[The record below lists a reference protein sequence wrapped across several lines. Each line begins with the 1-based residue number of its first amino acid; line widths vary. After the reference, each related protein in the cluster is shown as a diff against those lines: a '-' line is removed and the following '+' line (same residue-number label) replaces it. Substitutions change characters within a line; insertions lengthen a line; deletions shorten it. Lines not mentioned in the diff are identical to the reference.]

1 MGSFIQT
8 ILFLKWLVV
17 CINECD
23 MNLLIAD
30 DHQLFLEGLNMLV
43 SRIGEIQL
51 VRSAQNGREVL
62 EICNEQRIDL
72 ILMDLEMPQMG
83 GIEAAEIIRRDSPN
97 TKIIAV
103 TMLNDYSTIKKA
115 LRSGMDGYV
124 VKNLGM
130 AELQKAVDTVMS
142 GQIYLSPEISHIL
155 ALGVAGRKPQA
166 YVPDLTRREKEIIKL
181 IIEGLTNELI
191 AEKLFLSPLTV
202 STHRK
207 NVLSKLN
214 LKNTAML
221 VKYCGDHPDTL
232 I

>member
-1 MGSFIQT
+1 
-8 ILFLKWLVV
+8 
-17 CINECD
+17 

-43 SRIGEIQL
+43 SRIEEVQL
-51 VRSAQNGREVL
+51 VKLARNGKEVL
-62 EICNEQRIDL
+62 DICNEQPIDL
-72 ILMDLEMPQMG
+72 ILMDLEMPQLG
-83 GIEAAEIIRRDSPN
+83 GIEATEIIKRAFPDI
-97 TKIIAV
+97 KIIAV
-103 TMLNDYSTIKKA
+103 TMLNDYNTIKKV

-130 AELQKAVDTVMS
+130 AELQKAIDTVMS
-142 GQIYLSPEISHIL
+142 GQIYLSPEISNIL
-155 ALGVAGRKPQA
+155 ALGVAGRKPNHA
-166 YVPDLTRREKEIIKL
+166 YLPDLTKREKEIIKL
-181 IIEGLTNELI
+181 IMEGLTNELI

-221 VKYCGDHPDTL
+221 VKYCGDNPEVLT
-232 I
+232 

>member
-1 MGSFIQT
+1 
-8 ILFLKWLVV
+8 
-17 CINECD
+17 

-43 SRIGEIQL
+43 SRIEEVQL
-51 VRSAQNGREVL
+51 VRLARNGKEVL
-62 EICNEQRIDL
+62 DICNEQPIDL
-72 ILMDLEMPQMG
+72 ILMDLEMPQLG
-83 GIEAAEIIRRDSPN
+83 GIEATEIIKRAFPDI
-97 TKIIAV
+97 KIIAV
-103 TMLNDYSTIKKA
+103 TMLNDYNTIKKV
-115 LRSGMDGYV
+115 LRNGMDGYV

-130 AELQKAVDTVMS
+130 AELQKAIDTVMN
-142 GQIYLSPEISHIL
+142 GQIYLSPEISNIL
-155 ALGVAGRKPQA
+155 ALGVAGRKPNHA
-166 YVPDLTRREKEIIKL
+166 YLPDLTKREKEIVKL

-221 VKYCGDHPDTL
+221 VKYCGDNPEVLT
-232 I
+232 

>member
-1 MGSFIQT
+1 
-8 ILFLKWLVV
+8 
-17 CINECD
+17 

-43 SRIGEIQL
+43 SRIEEIQL
-51 VRSAQNGREVL
+51 VKLAQNGRQVL
-62 EICNEQRIDL
+62 DICNEQSIDL
-72 ILMDLEMPQMG
+72 ILMDLEMPQLG
-83 GIEAAEIIRRDSPN
+83 GIEATGIIKRDFPN
-97 TKIIAV
+97 IKIIAV
-103 TMLNDYSTIKKA
+103 TMLNDYNTIKKV

-130 AELQKAVDTVMS
+130 AELQKAIDTVMS
-142 GQIYLSPEISHIL
+142 GQIYLSPEISNIL
-155 ALGVAGRKPQA
+155 ALGVAGRKPNHA
-166 YVPDLTRREKEIIKL
+166 YVPDLTRREKEVIKL

-191 AEKLFLSPLTV
+191 AEKLFLSPSTV

-221 VKYCGDHPDTL
+221 VKYCGDNPDVL

>member
-1 MGSFIQT
+1 
-8 ILFLKWLVV
+8 
-17 CINECD
+17 

-43 SRIGEIQL
+43 SGMGEIQR
-51 VRSAQNGREVL
+51 VRLPQNGREVV

-72 ILMDLEMPQMG
+72 VLMDLEMPQMG
-83 GIEAAEIIRRDSPN
+83 GIEAAGIIKRGFPDI
-97 TKIIAV
+97 KIIAV
-103 TMLNDYSTIKKA
+103 TMLNDYNTIKKA

-130 AELQKAVDTVMS
+130 AELQKAIDTVMS
-142 GQIYLSPEISHIL
+142 GQIYLSPEISNIL
-155 ALGVAGRKPQA
+155 ALGVAGRKPNQA
-166 YVPDLTRREKEIIKL
+166 YVPDLTRREKEVIQL

-214 LKNTAML
+214 LKNTVML
-221 VKYCGDHPDTL
+221 VKYCGDNPDTL